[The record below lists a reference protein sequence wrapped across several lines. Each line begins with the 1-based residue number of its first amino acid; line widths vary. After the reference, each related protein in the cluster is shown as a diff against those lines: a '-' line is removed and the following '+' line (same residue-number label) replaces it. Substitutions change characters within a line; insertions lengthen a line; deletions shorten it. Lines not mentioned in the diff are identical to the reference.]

1 MDKRTAPRGS
11 NYMKSVSAWLLSVL
25 LALTIGGAAYADE
38 PRDVSI
44 IQLITNPELFDG
56 KLVRVIGFMH
66 LEFEGDAV
74 YLHLEDFEY
83 SMEKNSLAIELSDSQ
98 GRSWRKLNDHYVIIE
113 GRFSATAQG
122 HFGARA
128 GSLQNVIRLGNW
140 SVRRSSLKRDRNKLL
155 AR

>member
-1 MDKRTAPRGS
+1 MRT
-11 NYMKSVSAWLLSVL
+11 VSAWLLPIL

-44 IQLITNPELFDG
+44 IQLITNPQQFDG
-56 KLVRVIGFMH
+56 KSIRVIGFMH

-74 YLHLEDFEY
+74 YLHREDFEY

-98 GRSWRKLNDHYVIIE
+98 GRSWRKLNDHYVIVE

-128 GSLQNVIRLGNW
+128 GSLQDVIRLSNW
-140 SVRRSSLKRDRNKLL
+140 SVRRSSLKPGRNKFLS
-155 AR
+155 R

>member
-1 MDKRTAPRGS
+1 MAAICSFGIDDWRCRVRGRTPGCVDNPVDHQSGAVRWKVGPR
-11 NYMKSVSAWLLSVL
+11 Y
-25 LALTIGGAAYADE
+25 
-38 PRDVSI
+38 R
-44 IQLITNPELFDG
+44 
-56 KLVRVIGFMH
+56 VRH

-74 YLHLEDFEY
+74 YLHREDFEY

>member
-1 MDKRTAPRGS
+1 
-11 NYMKSVSAWLLSVL
+11 MKSVWAWLLPVL

-44 IQLITNPELFDG
+44 IQLITNPQQFDG

-66 LEFEGDAV
+66 LEFEGDAI
-74 YLHLEDFEY
+74 YLHREDFEY

-98 GRSWRKLNDHYVIIE
+98 GRSWRKLNDHYVIVE

-122 HFGARA
+122 HFGVRA
-128 GSLQNVIRLGNW
+128 ASLQDVIRLSDW
-140 SVRRSSLKRDRNKLL
+140 SVKRSSLKRGRNKFLS
-155 AR
+155 R